1 MHWGSAAPRPDE
13 GQVSSTVNI
22 DLYTALL
29 GGDIIIRLPSGSKL
43 RLKLK
48 PVTQN
53 GTKVRLRG
61 KGNRRSD
68 GTMGDLIT
76 DHNIVA
82 RPSDA

>member
-1 MHWGSAAPRPDE
+1 MHWGSATPRPDE

-53 GTKVRLRG
+53 GNDIQAKAFSEVDI
-61 KGNRRSD
+61 SD
-68 GTMGDLIT
+68 T
-76 DHNIVA
+76 
-82 RPSDA
+82 